1 MIFETGLFLG
11 KIPYIKSGSGSKNIV
26 FFYGGSAFLLSLAE
40 TGIRKYMDVFRE
52 YVPEGYT
59 YYILGYE
66 ESPVR
71 QYNLNQIADDFAQI
85 VKEIGG
91 TAAVIG
97 ISFGGFV
104 AIRFAARYPEMTE
117 RLVLLISAC
126 QFSANGKI
134 KVSHMLDL
142 ANEEHFYDLIKE
154 YRLLF
159 QRSWFNWLAKFL
171 LWKDKADILRRLK
184 PNTVIQCSLAKIFSE
199 DVYENMNY
207 LREIRA
213 KTLIIGGTRD
223 QFFGIDEFKITAEK
237 IPRAKLWLFENETH
251 MLPIERKG
259 DVSKIVKEF
268 IAGDQIC

>member
-11 KIPYIKSGSGSKNIV
+11 KIPYIKSGAGSQNIV
-26 FFYGGSAFLLSLAE
+26 FFYGGSAFLMGLAE
-40 TGIRKYMDVFRE
+40 SGLKNYLDVFQE

-71 QYNLNQIADDFAQI
+71 QYNLDQIADDFAQI
-85 VKEIGG
+85 VKEMGG
-91 TAAVIG
+91 AAAVVG

-126 QFSANGKI
+126 QFSVNGKM
-134 KVSHMLDL
+134 KVDHMLDL
-142 ANEEHFYDLIKE
+142 ANNEHFYDLIKE

-159 QRSWFNWLAKFL
+159 RRPSFNWLAKFMI
-171 LWKDKADILRRLK
+171 WKDKANILKKLK
-184 PNTVIQCSLAKIFSE
+184 PSPAIQCSLAEIFSE
-199 DVYENMNY
+199 DVYKNINY

-223 QFFGIDEFKITAEK
+223 QFFGVDEFKITAEK

-251 MLPIERKG
+251 MLPIERKS

-268 IAGDQIC
+268 IAGS